1 MMLIP
6 SIGMSSQS
14 ASALTLHPFVL
25 TADVVHMTRRA
36 VSTVQSDLQ
45 PAVSMLFENTEDSG
59 RKLVDS
65 DSGEEM
71 GWGGGGGWGG
81 NRKTED
87 SF

>member
-1 MMLIP
+1 MLIP
-6 SIGMSSQS
+6 SMGMSSQS

-45 PAVSMLFENTEDSG
+45 PAVSMLFENSEDSG

-71 GWGGGGGWGG
+71 GWRGKGVGVVGRGWWW
-81 NRKTED
+81 
-87 SF
+87 